1 MGKDEIKKHRN
12 VLNIELLDRRLYNPE
27 IALGDFSDIKRIF
40 IGLKVT
46 VA

>member
-27 IALGDFSDIKRIF
+27 IALGDFSDIK
-40 IGLKVT
+40 GDLS
-46 VA
+46 VARYKK